1 VGCELTVFGAGIIPG
16 DSNAERAAKL
26 ASPEWWPRFPEFSSQ
41 LNGLLAKA
49 CTLARSRF
57 GGRLTYG
64 AGLWEDVDWTGFDM
78 VGLNYYRA
86 SFNDADYAT
95 NLRGFHRHGKP
106 IVIVEFGCCGFEGAA
121 EMGPAGGTI
130 VDWTADPPALAG
142 PYRRN
147 EQVQAGYLAQQLD
160 VFEAEGV
167 HGAYVFEFIEP
178 ARPWSP
184 DPRHDLDMSS
194 FGVVKAVGD
203 GWEPKAAFHEL
214 SRRYGS
220 H

>member
-1 VGCELTVFGAGIIPG
+1 
-16 DSNAERAAKL
+16 
-26 ASPEWWPRFPEFSSQ
+26 
-41 LNGLLAKA
+41 
-49 CTLARSRF
+49 
-57 GGRLTYG
+57 
-64 AGLWEDVDWTGFDM
+64 M
-78 VGLNYYRA
+78 
-86 SFNDADYAT
+86 
-95 NLRGFHRHGKP
+95 
-106 IVIVEFGCCGFEGAA
+106 IVEFGCCAFEGAT
-121 EMGPAGGTI
+121 ELGPAGGTI

-147 EQVQAGYLAQQLD
+147 EQVQAGYLSQQLD